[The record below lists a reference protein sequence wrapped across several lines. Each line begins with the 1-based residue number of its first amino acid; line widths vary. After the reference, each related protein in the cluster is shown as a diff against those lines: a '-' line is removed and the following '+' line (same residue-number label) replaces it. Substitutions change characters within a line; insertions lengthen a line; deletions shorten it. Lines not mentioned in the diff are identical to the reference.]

1 MTLHRSLVAIAVVA
15 LASLT
20 ISSDAFAQSGSRG
33 GFVPSA
39 PIRSAPI
46 VSSPRIS
53 SPVISSGSTSR
64 SFSSPVVSSGSTS
77 RSFSS
82 PVVSSGST
90 SRSFSSPVVS
100 SGSTSRSFSSP
111 VVSRSVAQ
119 PVYSQPI
126 YSQPV
131 YSSGRV
137 ISQSSFRQP
146 IVTSSSRSF
155 VQPVR
160 RSYYP
165 TYRSSYGYGCGN

>member
-53 SPVISSGSTSR
+53 SPVI
-64 SFSSPVVSSGSTS
+64 SSGSTS